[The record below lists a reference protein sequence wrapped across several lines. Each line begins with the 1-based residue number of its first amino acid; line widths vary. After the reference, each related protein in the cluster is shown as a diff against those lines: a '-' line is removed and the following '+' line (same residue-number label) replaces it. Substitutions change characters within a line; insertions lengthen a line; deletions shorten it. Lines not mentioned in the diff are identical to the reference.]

1 VKLLKNKAWHKR
13 SHQSGS
19 PNLIERRNVSKEES
33 ADMLAELIG
42 WLEVGT
48 VGNDDDLGQ
57 LVNLNFHH
65 KFNG

>member
-1 VKLLKNKAWHKR
+1 
-13 SHQSGS
+13 
-19 PNLIERRNVSKEES
+19 LIERRNVSKEES